1 MFKLI
6 STDLESSG
14 GLDEYQDKEQ
24 EIEVEVLDSEDED
37 SDKPIKNKKQ
47 EK

>member
-14 GLDEYQDKEQ
+14 GLDEY
-24 EIEVEVLDSEDED
+24 
-37 SDKPIKNKKQ
+37 
-47 EK
+47 